1 VTIEIKNQP
10 EGWTETKEHFGALF
24 YGYSFLINNHMTK
37 AIYTRK
43 ELGPI
48 ADYLMS
54 FQKALT
60 EEFLAG
66 YESLEQAVKENGTP
80 NLAGRPYD
88 SASTIVSKNEKGM
101 YEPSVESWMAVAFR
115 YERHDGIVERSFTT
129 PENHLH
135 AIKYPTAYKLIKEF
149 GDKCPIANYSCMA
162 PNSILKRHTGP
173 ENRSGKYV
181 RIHIPLIIPKG
192 EIFLEVNAEEVNW
205 DDMFGFNNQLMHSSF
220 NLSDEFRLIFLIDLD
235 REFIGLEPGTEYDP
249 ATASVAKP
257 FIRNKNGYSILSAT
271 PPNGVYAKKL

>member
-1 VTIEIKNQP
+1 
-10 EGWTETKEHFGALF
+10 
-24 YGYSFLINNHMTK
+24 MTK

-43 ELGPI
+43 ELGPV
-48 ADYLMS
+48 AEYLMS

-66 YESLEQAVKENGTP
+66 YESLEQAIKENGTP

-88 SASTIVSKNEKGM
+88 SASTIVSKNEEGR
-101 YEPSVESWMAVAFR
+101 YEPNVESWTAVAFR

-129 PENHLH
+129 SEDHLH
-135 AIKYPTAYKLIKEF
+135 ATKYPTAYKLIKEF

-162 PNSILKRHTGP
+162 PDSILKRHTGP

-220 NLSDEFRLIFLIDLD
+220 NLSDEYRLVFLIDLD

-249 ATASVAKP
+249 ATASKSKP
-257 FIRNKNGYSILSAT
+257 FMRTKNGYSILSAT
-271 PPNGVYAKKL
+271 PPGGVYAKKL